1 MKFSF
6 PGLSDQE
13 VSESRQTN
21 GANVVTT
28 QGSEGFYA
36 KLLANLKDP
45 IIVILLVALVVT
57 VFLAALGFAPWYEG
71 LGIAIAVVAATL
83 IATWSE
89 YSNESEFQ
97 RLLEETSKVKV
108 KVFRNKT
115 LIEIFI
121 DDLVVND
128 LVLLHPGDT
137 VPADG
142 FLLEGGLEL
151 NESALTGESETVKK
165 TAAVDE
171 KSEMSRAALVEDG
184 EAVMKV
190 LKVGDK
196 TKYGATL
203 KELTSAETRPSPL
216 QEKLTYLGQQISR
229 FGYIGALMIAFSF
242 MFNHIFLEP
251 DGWGTYFG
259 KDSGEIIY
267 HLVTAW
273 KEYFDKDPGEITY
286 HLVTAII
293 LAIIIIVVAVP
304 EGLPMMIA
312 VVLSMNMRKLLN
324 AKVLVRKL
332 LGIETSGSL
341 TVLFTDKT
349 GTLTQGRLTV
359 SELLRGDG
367 EHFTSFA
374 DIPDNLRQRVAF
386 ALRNNT
392 GGSVDN
398 TDPKNPKI
406 VGANPTAQ
414 ALLRFLGGDLVKQ
427 DDVKI
432 TANIPFNSA
441 YKFSATQVEGSQN
454 LTLVKG
460 AAEIVLAGCTH
471 CFDADGKKV
480 ELNSEKLK
488 AEMLGLS
495 ERAMRLI
502 GLAVSE
508 QDLGQEN
515 VLPSDMTLVGI
526 LGLRDEIRKE
536 SQPAVQTS
544 RKAGI
549 QVVMITGDAKDTAQA
564 IAKEVGILE
573 KGNGLVL
580 TSSDLAKMS
589 DEEISKILP
598 ELRVVARAL
607 PTDKSRLVKLAKS
620 MDWVVGM
627 TGDGVN
633 DAPAVKNADV
643 GFSMGNG
650 TDMTKESSDI
660 VILDNNFISL
670 TNAVLYG
677 RTLLKS
683 IRKFLIFQL
692 TVNVSAILVAF
703 LGPFFGTDLPLT
715 MTQLLWVNIVMDTL
729 AAFAFSGEAAL
740 QRYMNEKPI
749 PKSESLI
756 TGDMWSAIL
765 IDGFYM
771 AFLSLFFLTSD
782 FVSELFVCD
791 DLRCPDSEVNLVLLT
806 AFFGFF
812 VFMNN
817 FNKFNARTEGL
828 NLFEHITENRSFIT
842 VVILIFFLQTTFTY
856 LGGEVLRTVGLT
868 LEEWGYV
875 LLFAATIIPLDL
887 TRKFLRNTF
896 VGNPVH

>member
-28 QGSEGFYA
+28 QESEGFYA
-36 KLLANLKDP
+36 KLLSNLKDP
-45 IIVILLVALVVT
+45 IIVILLVALAVT

-97 RLLEETSKVKV
+97 RLLEEASKVKV

-115 LIEIFI
+115 LIEIFL

-142 FLLEGGLEL
+142 FLLEGDLEL

-165 TAAVDE
+165 TATEDQKKAAGDE

-242 MFNHIFLEP
+242 MFNHIFLEAG
-251 DGWGTYFG
+251 GWEIYFS
-259 KDSGEIIY
+259 KPSGEII
-267 HLVTAW
+267 
-273 KEYFDKDPGEITY
+273 Y

-349 GTLTQGRLTV
+349 GTLTQGKLTV

-367 EHFTSFA
+367 EHFTSFE
-374 DIPDNLRQRVAF
+374 DIPDNLRQTVAF

-392 GGSVDN
+392 GGSIDN
-398 TDPKNPKI
+398 TDSENPKI

-414 ALLRFLGGDLVKQ
+414 ALLRFLGADLVKQ

-460 AAEIVLAGCTH
+460 ASEIVLAGCTH

-480 ELNSEKLK
+480 ELNPEKLK

-515 VLPSDMTLVGI
+515 VLPSEMTLVGI
-526 LGLRDEIRKE
+526 LGLRDEMRKE
-536 SQPAVQTS
+536 SQPAVQTA

-589 DEEISKILP
+589 DEEIIKILP

-670 TNAVLYG
+670 TNAVRYG

-692 TVNVSAILVAF
+692 TVNVAAILVAF

-740 QRYMNEKPI
+740 QRYMNEKPV

-782 FVSELFVCD
+782 FVSGLFVCD
-791 DLRCPDSEVNLVLLT
+791 EIRCADPEVNLVLLT

-817 FNKFNARTEGL
+817 FNKFNARTESL
-828 NLFEHITENRSFIT
+828 NLFEHITENRSFIM

-856 LGGEVLRTVGLT
+856 VGGEVLRTVGLT
-868 LEEWGYV
+868 LKEWGYV
-875 LLFAATIIPLDL
+875 LLFAVTIIPLDL

-896 VGNPVH
+896 VGNPVL

>member
-28 QGSEGFYA
+28 QESEGFYA

-45 IIVILLVALVVT
+45 IIVILLVALAVT

-97 RLLEETSKVKV
+97 RLLEEASKVKV

-128 LVLLHPGDT
+128 LVLLLPGDT

-242 MFNHIFLEP
+242 MFNHIFLEAG
-251 DGWGTYFG
+251 GWEIYFS
-259 KDSGEIIY
+259 KPSGEII
-267 HLVTAW
+267 
-273 KEYFDKDPGEITY
+273 Y

-349 GTLTQGRLTV
+349 GTLTQGKLTV

-367 EHFTSFA
+367 GHFTSFA
-374 DIPDNLRQRVAF
+374 DIPDNLRQTVAF

-414 ALLRFLGGDLVKQ
+414 ALLRFLGADLVKQ

-471 CFDADGKKV
+471 CFDAEGKKV
-480 ELNSEKLK
+480 ALNSEKLK

-515 VLPSDMTLVGI
+515 VLPSEMTLVGI
-526 LGLRDEIRKE
+526 LGLRDEMRKE

-589 DEEISKILP
+589 DEEIIKILP

-692 TVNVSAILVAF
+692 TVNVAAILVAF

-740 QRYMNEKPI
+740 QRYMNEKPV

-782 FVSELFVCD
+782 FVSSLFVCD
-791 DLRCPDSEVNLVLLT
+791 DLRCPDSDVNLVLLT

-828 NLFEHITENRSFIT
+828 NLFEHITENRSFIM

-856 LGGEVLRTVGLT
+856 IGGEVLRTVGLT
-868 LEEWGYV
+868 MEEWGYV